1 MSSTIN
7 EVNNILSAIKQTGGK
22 RRKASKKSKK
32 SKKSMKG
39 GAVAPA
45 QIGGKRRSKK
55 SKKSKKSKTQ
65 KGGCREDRM
74 CLDRFKRGDIVD
86 AQLADSWN
94 CQGVPKPDNNI
105 QVTDNI
111 SCKTKAMLKDA
122 SEEIR
127 KGHYGGIDGGM
138 RSRCPPVGNPVP
150 KDQERSC
157 PWTYNNNGEK
167 VVAPPLEDAD
177 QSDINVRAYSRNG
190 GFREYDS
197 SRPRSRYF
205 DEYRGG
211 DSETA
216 PVVAQLGGKK
226 RKSKKSKKSK
236 KLLKGGAKRKSKKSK
251 KSMKGGN
258 VVPAQVGGKRKSK
271 KSKKSKKS
279 IKGGSIVAPAQV
291 GGKRKSKKSKKSKS
305 SKK

>member
-39 GAVAPA
+39 GA
-45 QIGGKRRSKK
+45 KR
-55 SKKSKKSKTQ
+55 KSKKSKTQ
-65 KGGCREDRM
+65 KGGSRCYPDRH
-74 CLDRFKRGDIVD
+74 CFDKFKVGEVRD
-86 AQLADSWN
+86 AQLAESWN
-94 CQGVPKPDNNI
+94 CIGVARPDNNLQI
-105 QVTDNI
+105 LGSTN
-111 SCKTKAMLKDA
+111 CRMKD
-122 SEEIR
+122 SIE
-127 KGHYGGIDGGM
+127 GGIDGGM

-177 QSDINVRAYSRNG
+177 QSDINVKAYSRNG

-258 VVPAQVGGKRKSK
+258 IVPAQVGGKRKSK

-279 IKGGSIVAPAQV
+279 IKGGNVVPAQV
-291 GGKRKSKKSKKSKS
+291 GGKRKSKKSKS